1 MTRAYAG
8 PVPVDHDSPVPLYR
22 QLAAELRRRI
32 ADEGMT
38 RLPSWVTLMQEY
50 DVSRPTA
57 ERAVRILIDA
67 GEAYVVPGKG
77 TYAGQPPAPS

>member
-1 MTRAYAG
+1 M
-8 PVPVDHDSPVPLYR
+8 PLVDHDSPVPLYA

-38 RLPSWVTLMQEY
+38 RLPSYVTLMQEHG
-50 DVSRPTA
+50 VARATA
-57 ERAVRILIDA
+57 ERAVKILVDA

-77 TYAGQPPAPS
+77 TYAGQPGD